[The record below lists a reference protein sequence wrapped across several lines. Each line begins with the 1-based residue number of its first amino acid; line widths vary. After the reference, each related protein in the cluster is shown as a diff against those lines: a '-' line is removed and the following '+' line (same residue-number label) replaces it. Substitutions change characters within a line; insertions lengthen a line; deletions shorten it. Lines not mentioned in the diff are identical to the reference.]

1 MRHHRDNNTQVTQL
15 RHTSGNNETLGG
27 RGRGCLPLAKKII
40 TKRKTERLPL
50 GIFPEDFSKNKKK
63 NRTKKFRN
71 RQERRVRSAR
81 LSNCGS
87 PWAFLPLDK
96 RVFRPSIYLKFFEK
110 IPHEK
115 AVFAV
120 IYIRDHKTLRNSI
133 MNALINKVKNRP
145 GIFAELFRAT
155 ILLAI
160 SFGLVLSTAQVAS
173 IMVVVS
179 LALTLLTDKVVTPD
193 TKVVISKDDEVYQQ
207 IVAMDEE
214 IHPSAHE

>member
-1 MRHHRDNNTQVTQL
+1 
-15 RHTSGNNETLGG
+15 
-27 RGRGCLPLAKKII
+27 
-40 TKRKTERLPL
+40 
-50 GIFPEDFSKNKKK
+50 
-63 NRTKKFRN
+63 
-71 RQERRVRSAR
+71 
-81 LSNCGS
+81 
-87 PWAFLPLDK
+87 
-96 RVFRPSIYLKFFEK
+96 
-110 IPHEK
+110 
-115 AVFAV
+115 
-120 IYIRDHKTLRNSI
+120 